1 MRRLGRAY
9 PARHPARPDT
19 SPAAS
24 AAKPP
29 LEELI
34 FTLLSQHTSDL
45 NRDRAWAALRKRF
58 PSWES
63 AAAAR
68 TRTIADVIRMG
79 GLADSKAPRIKEV
92 LREVRHREGGYTLE
106 RLRGM
111 SDDEVRHYLVSLP
124 GIGPKTAA
132 CVLAFAL
139 GRPALPVDT
148 HVHRLAIRLG
158 LVAAKTDASRTQ
170 TALENLVPPRS
181 RLATHVRLI
190 AHGRTICTAQRP
202 RCGECV
208 LADLCPSAGR
218 V

>member
-1 MRRLGRAY
+1 MPKPGAPDQDRAREIVRRLGRAY

-158 LVAAKTDASRTQ
+158 FVAAKTD
-170 TALENLVPPRS
+170 
-181 RLATHVRLI
+181 
-190 AHGRTICTAQRP
+190 
-202 RCGECV
+202 
-208 LADLCPSAGR
+208 
-218 V
+218 